1 MKFVAGDVVKRGY
14 RVMFVAIGD
23 AESQEGR

>member
-1 MKFVAGDVVKRGY
+1 MKFVAGDVGKGGY

>member
-1 MKFVAGDVVKRGY
+1 MKFVAGDVVKGGY
-14 RVMFVAIGD
+14 RVMLVALGD

>member
-1 MKFVAGDVVKRGY
+1 MKFVAGDVVKGGY
-14 RVMFVAIGD
+14 RVMFVALGD

>member
-1 MKFVAGDVVKRGY
+1 MKFVAGDVVNGGY
-14 RVMFVAIGD
+14 RVMFVALGD